1 MLFWQFEKEQSNVVD
16 MLILEKQRRVLTWK
30 RKGYYSMNDDK
41 NMELNEEDVVIN
53 PNNYAKYGIKKK
65 QTPQEVME
73 STDENSKKVEYFT
86 E

>member
-1 MLFWQFEKEQSNVVD
+1 
-16 MLILEKQRRVLTWK
+16 
-30 RKGYYSMNDDK
+30 MNDDK
-41 NMELNEEDVVIN
+41 TMELNEEDVVIN

-73 STDENSKKVEYFT
+73 STDEDSKKVEYFT

>member
-1 MLFWQFEKEQSNVVD
+1 
-16 MLILEKQRRVLTWK
+16 
-30 RKGYYSMNDDK
+30 MNDDK
-41 NMELNEEDVVIN
+41 NIEINEDDVVIN

-65 QTPQEVME
+65 QTSKEVME